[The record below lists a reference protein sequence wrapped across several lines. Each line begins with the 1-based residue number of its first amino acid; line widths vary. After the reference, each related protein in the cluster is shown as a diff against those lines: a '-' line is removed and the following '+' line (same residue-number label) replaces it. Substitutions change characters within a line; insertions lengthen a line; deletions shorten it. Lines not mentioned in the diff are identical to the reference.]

1 MRVTQS
7 MLSSN
12 MLRNL
17 SSSYSKMGKLQ
28 NQITSGSKITRPSD
42 DPVVAVK
49 GIGYR
54 TSLNKVEQYQRNMN
68 EVNNWLDTSDD
79 TLDHVGNALIRVQE
93 LVIQASNDTNT
104 DEDREKMR
112 AEIDQIKLQIR
123 DLANTKVGE
132 KYLFSGSNTLSPV
145 FEEDTAGNV
154 KFLGKSLTEGALG
167 TSLDLNAIPPTLG
180 SPGDLKDIS
189 GYTNS
194 VEIEVYDGVN
204 LNVNTNT
211 VEMFAKI
218 DDMLTNMQKKLEDT
232 TTGNDTVGEEIG
244 KYLGDISSIQNKVLE
259 NRADIGARQNRVEMM
274 INRLATQEVVVTK
287 QLSDNEDV
295 DYEKT
300 ITEMIT
306 QESIHQA
313 ALSVGAKIIQA
324 TLVDFIR

>member
-7 MLSSN
+7 MLSGN

-17 SSSYSKMGKLQ
+17 SNSYSKMSKLQ
-28 NQITSGSKITRPSD
+28 NQINTGSKISRPSD

-79 TLDHVGNALIRVQE
+79 TLDHVGIALIRVQE
-93 LVIQASNDTNT
+93 LVTNAASDSNT
-104 DEDREKMR
+104 DEDREKIKS
-112 AEIDQIKLQIR
+112 EIDQIKLQIR

-132 KYLFSGSNTLSPV
+132 KYLFSGTNTLDPV
-145 FEEDTAGNV
+145 YGDGPTFAGQPLIDGGASVIANGITAG
-154 KFLGKSLTEGALG
+154 T
-167 TSLDLNAIPPTLG
+167 
-180 SPGDLKDIS
+180 
-189 GYTNS
+189 GYKNS
-194 VEIEVYDGVN
+194 VQIEVYDGVN
-204 LNVNTNT
+204 LNVNTNA

-218 DDMLTNMQKKLEDT
+218 DDLLS
-232 TTGNDTVGEEIG
+232 G
-244 KYLGDISSIQNKVLE
+244 IQNDLATAGTGGTAIGNRLSEISNAQNMVLE

-287 QLSDNEDV
+287 QLSDNEDI
-295 DYEKT
+295 DYEKA
-300 ITEMIT
+300 ITELIT

-313 ALSVGAKIIQA
+313 ALSVGARIIQPS
-324 TLVDFIR
+324 LVDFIR

>member
-17 SSSYSKMGKLQ
+17 STSYSKMGKLQ
-28 NQITSGSKITRPSD
+28 NQITSGSKISRPSD
-42 DPVVAVK
+42 DPVIAVK

-54 TSLNKVEQYQRNMN
+54 TNLNKVEQYQRNMN

-79 TLDHVGNALIRVQE
+79 TLDHVGIALIRTQE
-93 LVIQASNDTNT
+93 LVTQAANDSNTP
-104 DEDREKMR
+104 EDREKMK
-112 AEIDQIKLQIR
+112 AEIDQLKLQIR

-132 KYLFSGSNTLSPV
+132 KYLFSGTNTLSPV
-145 FEEDTAGNV
+145 FSADGTTFMGQPFT
-154 KFLGKSLTEGALG
+154 KGAASTITP
-167 TSLDLNAIPPTLG
+167 TSG
-180 SPGDLKDIS
+180 F
-189 GYTNS
+189 TNS

-204 LNVNTNT
+204 LNVNTDAFG
-211 VEMFAKI
+211 MFAQI
-218 DDMLTNMQKKLEDT
+218 DDLLTNVQNKLSNPVSSGT
-232 TTGNDTVGEEIG
+232 EIG
-244 KYLGDISSIQNKVLE
+244 ALLGDISKAQNTVLE

-287 QLSDNEDV
+287 QLSDNEDI
-295 DYEKT
+295 DYEKA
-300 ITEMIT
+300 ITEMVT

-313 ALSVGAKIIQA
+313 SLSVGAKIIQA

>member
-28 NQITSGSKITRPSD
+28 NQITSGSKISRPSD
-42 DPVVAVK
+42 DPVIAVK

-54 TSLNKVEQYQRNMN
+54 TNLNKVEQYQRNMG
-68 EVNNWLDTSDD
+68 EVENWLDTSDD
-79 TLDHVGNALIRVQE
+79 TLDHVGIALVRVQE
-93 LVIQASNDTNT
+93 LVTQAANDSNTA
-104 DEDREKMR
+104 EDREKMEK
-112 AEIDQIKLQIR
+112 EIDQIKLQIR

-132 KYLFSGSNTLSPV
+132 KYVFSGTNTLDPLFSN
-145 FEEDTAGNV
+145 D
-154 KFLGKSLTEGALG
+154 GKSFAGVLIGPAGIEDSITA
-167 TSLDLNAIPPTLG
+167 TPPSTG
-180 SPGDLKDIS
+180 F
-189 GYTNS
+189 TNS
-194 VEIEVYDGVN
+194 VEVEVYDGVN
-204 LNVNTNT
+204 LNVNTSA
-211 VEMFAKI
+211 VLMFAQI
-218 DDMLTNMQKKLEDT
+218 DDMLT
-232 TTGNDTVGEEIG
+232 
-244 KYLGDISSIQNKVLE
+244 SIQSDLSTGATGATIGTHLSEISTVQNTVLE
-259 NRADIGARQNRVEMM
+259 NRADIGARQNRTEMM

-287 QLSDNEDV
+287 QLSDNEDI
-295 DYEKT
+295 DYEKV

>member
-28 NQITSGSKITRPSD
+28 NQITSGSKISRPSD
-42 DPVVAVK
+42 DPVIAVK

-54 TSLNKVEQYQRNMN
+54 TNLNKVEQYQRNMG
-68 EVNNWLDTSDD
+68 EVENWLDTSDD
-79 TLDHVGNALIRVQE
+79 TFDHVGIALVRVQE
-93 LVIQASNDTNT
+93 LVTQAASDSNTP
-104 DEDREKMR
+104 EDREKMEK
-112 AEIDQIKLQIR
+112 EIDQIKLQIR

-132 KYLFSGSNTLSPV
+132 KYLFSGTNTLSPV
-145 FEEDTAGNV
+145 FGNNAAGDVTFAGEDLIDG
-154 KFLGKSLTEGALG
+154 GAI
-167 TSLDLNAIPPTLG
+167 N
-180 SPGDLKDIS
+180 IS
-189 GYTNS
+189 NSITPNTGYKNS

-204 LNVNTNT
+204 LNVNTDA
-211 VEMFAKI
+211 VAMFAQI
-218 DDMLTNMQKKLEDT
+218 DDLLT
-232 TTGNDTVGEEIG
+232 
-244 KYLGDISSIQNKVLE
+244 SIQTDLSTGADSTTIGSRLTTISNAQNTLLE

-287 QLSDNEDV
+287 QLSDNEDI
-295 DYEKT
+295 DYEKV

>member
-7 MLSSN
+7 MLSNN

-17 SSSYSKMGKLQ
+17 SNSYSKMSKLQ
-28 NQITSGSKITRPSD
+28 NQINSGSKISRPSD

-54 TSLNKVEQYQRNMN
+54 TSLNKVEQYKRNMN

-79 TLDHVGNALIRVQE
+79 TLDHVGIALIRVQE
-93 LVIQASNDTNT
+93 LVTNAASDTNT
-104 DEDREKMR
+104 DEDREKIKK
-112 AEIDQIKLQIR
+112 EIDQIKLQIR

-132 KYLFSGSNTLSPV
+132 KYLFSGTNTLDPLFSADGST
-145 FEEDTAGNV
+145 FAGVTIGPN
-154 KFLGKSLTEGALG
+154 GIIDSINT
-167 TSLDLNAIPPTLG
+167 TPPA
-180 SPGDLKDIS
+180 S

-204 LNVNTNT
+204 LNINTNA
-211 VEMFAKI
+211 VAMFAEI
-218 DDMLTNMQKKLEDT
+218 DDMLTKIQAKLEDLT
-232 TTGNDTVGEEIG
+232 PGTDTSGIDIG
-244 KYLGDISSIQNKVLE
+244 SELSAISKAQNTVLE

-287 QLSDNEDV
+287 QLSDNEDI
-295 DYEKT
+295 DYEKV

>member
-28 NQITSGSKITRPSD
+28 NQITSGSKISRPSD
-42 DPVVAVK
+42 DPVIAVK
-49 GIGYR
+49 GVGYR
-54 TSLNKVEQYQRNMN
+54 TSLNKVEQYQRNMG
-68 EVNNWLDTSDD
+68 EVENWLDTSDD
-79 TLDHVGNALIRVQE
+79 TLDHVGIALRRVQE
-93 LVIQASNDTNT
+93 LVTNAANDTNT
-104 DEDREKMR
+104 DEDREKMKK
-112 AEIDQIKLQIR
+112 EIDQIKLQIR

-132 KYLFSGSNTLSPV
+132 KYVFSGTNTLSPV
-145 FEEDTAGNV
+145 FGEGTFAGQAFIDDGTV
-154 KFLGKSLTEGALG
+154 KLTDIA
-167 TSLDLNAIPPTLG
+167 TNPPV
-180 SPGDLKDIS
+180 SNS
-189 GYTNS
+189 GFTNS

-204 LNVNTNT
+204 LNVNTKA

-218 DDMLTNMQKKLEDT
+218 DDMLTNIQGNLKDT
-232 TTGNDTVGEEIG
+232 TLGNDTVGEEIG
-244 KYLGDISSIQNKVLE
+244 EHLADISAIQNIVLE
-259 NRADIGARQNRVEMM
+259 NRADIGARQNRTEMM

-287 QLSDNEDV
+287 QLSNNEDI
-295 DYEKT
+295 DYEKV

-313 ALSVGAKIIQA
+313 ALSVGSKIIQA

>member
-28 NQITSGSKITRPSD
+28 NQITSGSKISRPSD
-42 DPVVAVK
+42 DPVIAVK

-54 TSLNKVEQYQRNMN
+54 TSLNKVEQYQRNMG
-68 EVNNWLDTSDD
+68 EVENWLDTSDD
-79 TLDHVGNALIRVQE
+79 TLDHVGIALIRVQE
-93 LVIQASNDTNT
+93 LVTQAASDSNTP
-104 DEDREKMR
+104 EDREKMEK
-112 AEIDQIKLQIR
+112 EIDQIKLQIR

-132 KYLFSGSNTLSPV
+132 KYLFSGTNTLSPIFGKNV
-145 FEEDTAGNV
+145 AGDVTFAGEDLIAG
-154 KFLGKSLTEGALG
+154 GA
-167 TSLDLNAIPPTLG
+167 TT
-180 SPGDLKDIS
+180 IS
-189 GYTNS
+189 NSITPKTGYKNS

-204 LNVNTNT
+204 LNVNTDT
-211 VEMFAKI
+211 VEMFAQI
-218 DDMLTNMQKKLEDT
+218 DDLLT
-232 TTGNDTVGEEIG
+232 
-244 KYLGDISSIQNKVLE
+244 SIQTDLSTGADSTTIGSRLTTISNAQNTLLE

-274 INRLATQEVVVTK
+274 INRLATQEVAVTK
-287 QLSDNEDV
+287 QLSDNEDI
-295 DYEKT
+295 DYEKV

-313 ALSVGAKIIQA
+313 ALSVGSKIIQA

>member
-17 SSSYSKMGKLQ
+17 SNSYSKMGKLQ
-28 NQITSGSKITRPSD
+28 NQINSGSKITRPSD
-42 DPVVAVK
+42 DPVIAVK

-54 TSLNKVEQYQRNMN
+54 TNLNKVEQYQRNMG
-68 EVNNWLDTSDD
+68 EVENWLDTSDD
-79 TLDHVGNALIRVQE
+79 TLDHVGIALIRVQE
-93 LVIQASNDTNT
+93 LVTQAASDSNTP
-104 DEDREKMR
+104 EDREKLKN
-112 AEIDQIKLQIR
+112 EIDQVKLQIR

-132 KYLFSGSNTLSPV
+132 KYLFSGTNTLSPV
-145 FEEDTAGNV
+145 FGKNATGDVTFAGED
-154 KFLGKSLTEGALG
+154 LTDGAA
-167 TSLDLNAIPPTLG
+167 TT
-180 SPGDLKDIS
+180 IS
-189 GYTNS
+189 DSIAANTGYKNS

-204 LNVNTNT
+204 LNVNTNA
-211 VEMFAKI
+211 VGMFAEI
-218 DDMLTNMQKKLEDT
+218 DDLLTN
-232 TTGNDTVGEEIG
+232 
-244 KYLGDISSIQNKVLE
+244 IQNDLSTGADSTTIGSRLTTISDAQNKLLE

-295 DYEKT
+295 DYEKA

>member
-28 NQITSGSKITRPSD
+28 NQITSGSKISRPSD
-42 DPVVAVK
+42 DPVIAVK

-54 TSLNKVEQYQRNMN
+54 TSLNKVEQYQRNMG
-68 EVNNWLDTSDD
+68 EVENWLDTSDD
-79 TLDHVGNALIRVQE
+79 TLDHVGIALVRVQE
-93 LVIQASNDTNT
+93 LVTQAASDSNTP
-104 DEDREKMR
+104 EDREKMEK
-112 AEIDQIKLQIR
+112 EIDQIKQQIR

-132 KYLFSGSNTLSPV
+132 KYLFSGTNTLSPV
-145 FEEDTAGNV
+145 FGKNAAGDVTFAGEDLVDG
-154 KFLGKSLTEGALG
+154 GA
-167 TSLDLNAIPPTLG
+167 TT
-180 SPGDLKDIS
+180 IS
-189 GYTNS
+189 NSITPNTGFKNS

-204 LNVNTNT
+204 LNVNTDT
-211 VEMFAKI
+211 VAMFAQI
-218 DDMLTNMQKKLEDT
+218 DDLLT
-232 TTGNDTVGEEIG
+232 
-244 KYLGDISSIQNKVLE
+244 SIQTDLSTGADSTTIGSRLTTISNAQNTLLE

-274 INRLATQEVVVTK
+274 INRLATQEVAVTK
-287 QLSDNEDV
+287 QLSDNEDI
-295 DYEKT
+295 DYEKV

-313 ALSVGAKIIQA
+313 ALSVGSKIIQA

>member
-28 NQITSGSKITRPSD
+28 NQITSGSKISRPSD
-42 DPVVAVK
+42 DPVIAVK

-54 TSLNKVEQYQRNMN
+54 TNLNKVEQYQRNMG
-68 EVNNWLDTSDD
+68 EVENWLDSSDD
-79 TLDHVGNALIRVQE
+79 TLDHVGIALVRIQE
-93 LVIQASNDTNT
+93 LVTQAASDSNTP
-104 DEDREKMR
+104 EDRGKMEK
-112 AEIDQIKLQIR
+112 EIDQIKLQIR

-132 KYLFSGSNTLSPV
+132 KYLFSGTNTLSPV
-145 FEEDTAGNV
+145 FGKNAAGDVTFVGED
-154 KFLGKSLTEGALG
+154 LIEGGA
-167 TSLDLNAIPPTLG
+167 TN
-180 SPGDLKDIS
+180 IS
-189 GYTNS
+189 NSITPNTGYKNS

-204 LNVNTNT
+204 LNVNTDA
-211 VEMFAKI
+211 VAMFAQI
-218 DDMLTNMQKKLEDT
+218 DDLLT
-232 TTGNDTVGEEIG
+232 
-244 KYLGDISSIQNKVLE
+244 SIQTDLSTGADSTTIGSRLTTISNAQNTLLE

-274 INRLATQEVVVTK
+274 INRLATQEVAVTK
-287 QLSDNEDV
+287 QLSDNEDI
-295 DYEKT
+295 DYEKV

-313 ALSVGAKIIQA
+313 ALSVGSKIIQA

>member
-28 NQITSGSKITRPSD
+28 NQITSGSKISRPSD
-42 DPVVAVK
+42 DPVIAVK

-54 TSLNKVEQYQRNMN
+54 TNLNKVEQYQRNMG
-68 EVNNWLDTSDD
+68 EVENWLDTSDD
-79 TLDHVGNALIRVQE
+79 TLDHVGIALIRVQE
-93 LVIQASNDTNT
+93 LVTQAANDSNTP
-104 DEDREKMR
+104 EDREKMGK
-112 AEIDQIKLQIR
+112 EIDQIKLQIR

-132 KYLFSGSNTLSPV
+132 KYLFSGTNTLSPV
-145 FEEDTAGNV
+145 FGRNETTGEVTFAGVNLTNTTA
-154 KFLGKSLTEGALG
+154 T
-167 TSLDLNAIPPTLG
+167 AISNSIT
-180 SPGDLKDIS
+180 DNT
-189 GYTNS
+189 GYKNS

-204 LNVNTNT
+204 LNVNTEA
-211 VEMFAKI
+211 VEMFAQI
-218 DDMLTNMQKKLEDT
+218 DDLITNIQKDLSDGADT
-232 TTGNDTVGEEIG
+232 TTIGNRLGE
-244 KYLGDISSIQNKVLE
+244 ISSAQNSLLE

-287 QLSDNEDV
+287 QLSDNEDI
-295 DYEKT
+295 DYEKV

-313 ALSVGAKIIQA
+313 ALSVGSKIIQA

>member
-17 SSSYSKMGKLQ
+17 SNSYSKMGKLQ
-28 NQITSGSKITRPSD
+28 DQINTGSKISRPSD

-54 TSLNKVEQYQRNMN
+54 TNLNKVEQYKRNMG
-68 EVNNWLDTSDD
+68 EVENWLDTSDD
-79 TLDHVGNALIRVQE
+79 TLDHVGIALRRVQE
-93 LVIQASNDTNT
+93 LVTNAANDTNT
-104 DEDREKMR
+104 DEDREKLKK
-112 AEIDQIKLQIR
+112 EIDQIKLQIR

-132 KYLFSGSNTLSPV
+132 KYLFSGTNTLSPV
-145 FEEDTAGNV
+145 FENGKFAGQT
-154 KFLGKSLTEGALG
+154 FTEGDSLTNLAI
-167 TSLDLNAIPPTLG
+167 SANAG
-180 SPGDLKDIS
+180 FK
-189 GYTNS
+189 NS

-204 LNVNTNT
+204 LDINTKAID
-211 VEMFAKI
+211 MFAQI
-218 DDMLTNMQKKLEDT
+218 DDMLTSIQKDLADP
-232 TTGNDTVGEEIG
+232 TGTLGSKIGDHLSTISTV
-244 KYLGDISSIQNKVLE
+244 QNKVLE
-259 NRADIGARQNRVEMM
+259 NRADIGARQNRVDMM

-287 QLSDNEDV
+287 QLSDNEDI
-295 DYEKT
+295 DYEKV

-313 ALSVGAKIIQA
+313 ALSVGAKIIQS

>member
-17 SSSYSKMGKLQ
+17 SNSYSKMGKLQ

-42 DPVVAVK
+42 DPVIAVK

-54 TSLNKVEQYQRNMN
+54 TNLNKVEQYQRNMN

-79 TLDHVGNALIRVQE
+79 TLDHVGIALIRTQE
-93 LVIQASNDTNT
+93 LVTQAANDSNTP
-104 DEDREKMR
+104 EDRQKIKS
-112 AEIDQIKLQIR
+112 EIDQLKLQIR

-132 KYLFSGSNTLSPV
+132 KYLFSGTNTLSPV
-145 FEEDTAGNV
+145 YGKDDTGNTTFAGVN
-154 KFLGKSLTEGALG
+154 LIEG
-167 TSLDLNAIPPTLG
+167 SAI
-180 SPGDLKDIS
+180 DIS
-189 GYTNS
+189 NSIASNTGYKNS

-204 LNVNTNT
+204 LNVNTNA
-211 VEMFAKI
+211 VEMFAQI
-218 DDMLTNMQKKLEDT
+218 DDLLTDIQGDLSAGANGET
-232 TTGNDTVGEEIG
+232 IGNRLGE
-244 KYLGDISSIQNKVLE
+244 ISKAQNTVLE

-287 QLSDNEDV
+287 QLSDNEDI
-295 DYEKT
+295 DYEKV
-300 ITEMIT
+300 ITEMVT

-313 ALSVGAKIIQA
+313 SLSVGAKIIQA

>member
-28 NQITSGSKITRPSD
+28 NQITSGSKISRPSD
-42 DPVVAVK
+42 DPVIAVK

-54 TSLNKVEQYQRNMN
+54 TNLNKVEQYQRNMG
-68 EVNNWLDTSDD
+68 EVENWLDTSDD
-79 TLDHVGNALIRVQE
+79 TLDHVGIALVRVQE
-93 LVIQASNDTNT
+93 LVTQAASDSNTP
-104 DEDREKMR
+104 EDREKMEK
-112 AEIDQIKLQIR
+112 EIDQIKLQIR

-132 KYLFSGSNTLSPV
+132 KYLFSGTNTLSPV
-145 FEEDTAGNV
+145 FGNNAAGDVTFAGEDLIDG
-154 KFLGKSLTEGALG
+154 GAI
-167 TSLDLNAIPPTLG
+167 N
-180 SPGDLKDIS
+180 IS
-189 GYTNS
+189 NSITPNTGYKNS

-204 LNVNTNT
+204 LNVNTDA
-211 VEMFAKI
+211 VAMFAQI
-218 DDMLTNMQKKLEDT
+218 DDLLT
-232 TTGNDTVGEEIG
+232 
-244 KYLGDISSIQNKVLE
+244 SIQTDLSTGADSTTIGSRLTTISNAQNTLLE

-287 QLSDNEDV
+287 QLSDNEDI
-295 DYEKT
+295 DYEKV

>member
-28 NQITSGSKITRPSD
+28 NQITSGSKISRPSD
-42 DPVVAVK
+42 DPVIAVK

-54 TSLNKVEQYQRNMN
+54 TSLNKVEQYQRNMG
-68 EVNNWLDTSDD
+68 EVENWLDTSDD
-79 TLDHVGNALIRVQE
+79 TLDHVGIALRRVQE
-93 LVIQASNDTNT
+93 LVTNAASDTNT
-104 DEDREKMR
+104 DEDREKMKK
-112 AEIDQIKLQIR
+112 EIDQIKLQIR

-132 KYLFSGSNTLSPV
+132 KHVFSGTNTLDPLFSSDGTTFAGVSIGTTGIVDSINTTPPSSG
-145 FEEDTAGNV
+145 FTNNV
-154 KFLGKSLTEGALG
+154 E
-167 TSLDLNAIPPTLG
+167 
-180 SPGDLKDIS
+180 
-189 GYTNS
+189 
-194 VEIEVYDGVN
+194 VEVYDGVN
-204 LNVNTNT
+204 LNVNTNA
-211 VEMFAKI
+211 VQMFAQI
-218 DDMLTNMQKKLEDT
+218 DDMLTSIQTDLS
-232 TTGNDTVGEEIG
+232 TGADGATIGNHLGE
-244 KYLGDISSIQNKVLE
+244 ISSAQNTILE
-259 NRADIGARQNRVEMM
+259 NRADIGARQNRTEMM

-287 QLSDNEDV
+287 QLSDNEDI
-295 DYEKT
+295 DYEKA

>member
-28 NQITSGSKITRPSD
+28 NQITSGSKISRPSD

-54 TSLNKVEQYQRNMN
+54 TNLNKVEQYQRNMN

-79 TLDHVGNALIRVQE
+79 TLDHVGIALIRTQE
-93 LVIQASNDTNT
+93 LVTQAANDSNTP
-104 DEDREKMR
+104 EDREKIK
-112 AEIDQIKLQIR
+112 AEIDQLKFQIR

-132 KYLFSGSNTLSPV
+132 KYLFSGTNTLSPV
-145 FEEDTAGNV
+145 FGEGTFAGQTY
-154 KFLGKSLTEGALG
+154 TEGDSLSALVG
-167 TSLDLNAIPPTLG
+167 TAST
-180 SPGDLKDIS
+180 

-204 LNVNTNT
+204 LNVNTNA
-211 VEMFAKI
+211 VEMFAQI
-218 DDMLTNMQKKLEDT
+218 DDLLTNVQGKLSNPAS
-232 TTGNDTVGEEIG
+232 TGTEIG
-244 KYLGDISSIQNKVLE
+244 DLLGDISNVQNTLLE

-287 QLSDNEDV
+287 QLSDNEDI
-295 DYEKT
+295 DYEKV
-300 ITEMIT
+300 ITEMVT

-313 ALSVGAKIIQA
+313 SLSVGAKIIQA

>member
-17 SSSYSKMGKLQ
+17 SNSYSKMGKLQ
-28 NQITSGSKITRPSD
+28 NQINSGSKITRPSD

-54 TSLNKVEQYQRNMN
+54 TNLNKVEQYKRNMG
-68 EVNNWLDTSDD
+68 EVENWLDTSDD
-79 TLDHVGNALIRVQE
+79 TLDHVGIALRRVQE
-93 LVIQASNDTNT
+93 LVTNAASDTNT
-104 DEDREKMR
+104 DEDREKMKK
-112 AEIDQIKLQIR
+112 EIDQIKLQIR

-132 KYLFSGSNTLSPV
+132 KYLFSGTNTLSPV
-145 FEEDTAGNV
+145 FSNDGTNDTFAGV
-154 KFLGKSLTEGALG
+154 II
-167 TSLDLNAIPPTLG
+167 DPTLG
-180 SPGDLKDIS
+180 IGGSIAATPPSS

-194 VEIEVYDGVN
+194 VEVEVYDGVN
-204 LNVNTNT
+204 LNINTDA
-211 VEMFAKI
+211 VKMFAQI
-218 DDMLTNMQKKLEDT
+218 DDMLTNIQKDLSTGADGT
-232 TTGNDTVGEEIG
+232 TIGNRLSE
-244 KYLGDISSIQNKVLE
+244 ISSAQNTVLE

-287 QLSDNEDV
+287 QLSDNEDI
-295 DYEKT
+295 DYERV

-313 ALSVGAKIIQA
+313 ALSVGAKIIQS

>member
-7 MLSSN
+7 MLSNN

-17 SSSYSKMGKLQ
+17 SNSYSKIGKLQ
-28 NQITSGSKITRPSD
+28 EQINTGSKISRPSD
-42 DPVVAVK
+42 DPVIAVK

-54 TSLNKVEQYQRNMN
+54 TNLNKVEQYQRNMN

-79 TLDHVGNALIRVQE
+79 TLDHVGIAIIRAQE
-93 LVIQASNDTNT
+93 LVTQAANDSNTP
-104 DEDREKMR
+104 EDREKMKS
-112 AEIDQIKLQIR
+112 EIDQLKLQLR

-132 KYLFSGSNTLSPV
+132 KYLFSGTNTLSPV
-145 FEEDTAGNV
+145 FGEGTFAGQTFTDDGTV
-154 KFLGKSLTEGALG
+154 SLTNIA
-167 TSLDLNAIPPTLG
+167 TNPPV
-180 SPGDLKDIS
+180 SNS
-189 GYTNS
+189 GFTNS

-204 LNVNTNT
+204 LNVNTNA
-211 VEMFAKI
+211 VEMFAQI
-218 DDMLTNMQKKLEDT
+218 DDLLSNIQSKLSNPISSGT
-232 TTGNDTVGEEIG
+232 EIG
-244 KYLGDISSIQNKVLE
+244 DLLGDISNVQNKVLE

-295 DYEKT
+295 EYEKT

>member
-28 NQITSGSKITRPSD
+28 NQITSGSKISRPSD
-42 DPVVAVK
+42 DPVIAVK

-54 TSLNKVEQYQRNMN
+54 TSLNKVEQYQRNMG
-68 EVNNWLDTSDD
+68 EVENWLDTSDD
-79 TLDHVGNALIRVQE
+79 TLDHVGIALVRVQE
-93 LVIQASNDTNT
+93 LVTQAASDSNTP
-104 DEDREKMR
+104 EDREKMEK
-112 AEIDQIKLQIR
+112 EIDQIKLQIR

-132 KYLFSGSNTLSPV
+132 KYVFSGTNTLDPLFSN
-145 FEEDTAGNV
+145 D
-154 KFLGKSLTEGALG
+154 GKSFAGVLIGPIGIED
-167 TSLDLNAIPPTLG
+167 SLAATPP
-180 SPGDLKDIS
+180 SS
-189 GYTNS
+189 GFTNL
-194 VEIEVYDGVN
+194 VEVEVYDGVN
-204 LNVNTNT
+204 LNVNTNA
-211 VEMFAKI
+211 VQMFAQI
-218 DDMLTNMQKKLEDT
+218 DDMLT
-232 TTGNDTVGEEIG
+232 
-244 KYLGDISSIQNKVLE
+244 SIQNDLSTGATGATIGTHLSEINTAQNTILE
-259 NRADIGARQNRVEMM
+259 NRADIGARQNRTEMM

-287 QLSDNEDV
+287 QLSDNEDI
-295 DYEKT
+295 DYEKV

>member
-28 NQITSGSKITRPSD
+28 NQITSGSKISRPSD
-42 DPVVAVK
+42 DPVIAVK

-54 TSLNKVEQYQRNMN
+54 TSLNKVEQYQRNMG
-68 EVNNWLDTSDD
+68 EVENWLDTSDD
-79 TLDHVGNALIRVQE
+79 TLDHVGIALIRVQE
-93 LVIQASNDTNT
+93 LVTQAASDSNTP
-104 DEDREKMR
+104 EDREKMEK
-112 AEIDQIKLQIR
+112 EIDQIKLQIR

-132 KYLFSGSNTLSPV
+132 KYLFSGTNTLSPIFGKNAAGDV
-145 FEEDTAGNV
+145 TFAGEDLIAG
-154 KFLGKSLTEGALG
+154 GA
-167 TSLDLNAIPPTLG
+167 TT
-180 SPGDLKDIS
+180 IS
-189 GYTNS
+189 NSITPKTGYKNS

-204 LNVNTNT
+204 LNVNTDT
-211 VEMFAKI
+211 VEMFAQI
-218 DDMLTNMQKKLEDT
+218 DDLLT
-232 TTGNDTVGEEIG
+232 
-244 KYLGDISSIQNKVLE
+244 SIQTDLSTGADSTTIGSRLTTISNAQNTLLE

-274 INRLATQEVVVTK
+274 INRLATQEVAVTK
-287 QLSDNEDV
+287 QLSDNEDI
-295 DYEKT
+295 DYEKV

-313 ALSVGAKIIQA
+313 ALSVGSKIIQA

>member
-28 NQITSGSKITRPSD
+28 NQITSGSKISRPSD
-42 DPVVAVK
+42 DPVIAVK

-54 TSLNKVEQYQRNMN
+54 TSLNKVEQYQRNMG
-68 EVNNWLDTSDD
+68 EVENWLDTSDD
-79 TLDHVGNALIRVQE
+79 TLDHVGIALVRVQE
-93 LVIQASNDTNT
+93 LVTQAASDSNTP
-104 DEDREKMR
+104 EDREKMEK
-112 AEIDQIKLQIR
+112 EIDQIKQQIR

-132 KYLFSGSNTLSPV
+132 KYLFSGTNTLSPV
-145 FEEDTAGNV
+145 FGKNAAGDTFAGQDLTAGAA
-154 KFLGKSLTEGALG
+154 T
-167 TSLDLNAIPPTLG
+167 T
-180 SPGDLKDIS
+180 IS
-189 GYTNS
+189 NSIAANTGYKNS

-204 LNVNTNT
+204 LNVNTDALD
-211 VEMFAKI
+211 MFAQI
-218 DDMLTNMQKKLEDT
+218 DDMLTSIQTDLS
-232 TTGNDTVGEEIG
+232 TGADGATIDNHLSE
-244 KYLGDISSIQNKVLE
+244 ISSAQNTLLE

-274 INRLATQEVVVTK
+274 INRLATQEVAVTK
-287 QLSDNEDV
+287 QLSDNEDI
-295 DYEKT
+295 DYEKV

-313 ALSVGAKIIQA
+313 ALSVGSKIIQA